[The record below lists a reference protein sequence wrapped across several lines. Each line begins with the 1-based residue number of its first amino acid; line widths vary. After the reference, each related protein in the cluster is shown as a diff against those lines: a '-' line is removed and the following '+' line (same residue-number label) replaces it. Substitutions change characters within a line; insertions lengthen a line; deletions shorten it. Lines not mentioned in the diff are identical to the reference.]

1 MFINAIMFW
10 CLSLSLFV
18 AKIHLYAVL
27 HHLMHWDWYYFT
39 QLINTASTYIFVIL
53 SSFTQGQMF
62 GINFHC
68 SVVAVSAPS
77 SHSVSTAIYQFHP
90 GQRAKQRHH
99 NNTRCWCRLLAP
111 QLLWFHLNALSVLC
125 ARRAFHLNAHVS
137 TERKS
142 SSSDTLL
149 HTSHF
154 LLSCALI
161 TNVWP
166 QHAHMCCQK
175 RHSHQMSNDA
185 TQWF

>member
-1 MFINAIMFW
+1 MQLCFVVSHSLTTVSF
-10 CLSLSLFV
+10 CFKDLSLCCIASYDALRLIFYNT
-18 AKIHLYAVL
+18 H
-27 HHLMHWDWYYFT
+27 
-39 QLINTASTYIFVIL
+39 LINTASTSIFVIL

-68 SVVAVSAPS
+68 SVVAVSTPS

-90 GQRAKQRHH
+90 GEPNRDI
-99 NNTRCWCRLLAP
+99 TTTLLVGVDSSP
-111 QLLWFHLNALSVLC
+111 LNCSGFTSVRSLYC

-149 HTSHF
+149 HESF
-154 LLSCALI
+154 SFVLSLI

-166 QHAHMCCQK
+166 QHAHTWCQK